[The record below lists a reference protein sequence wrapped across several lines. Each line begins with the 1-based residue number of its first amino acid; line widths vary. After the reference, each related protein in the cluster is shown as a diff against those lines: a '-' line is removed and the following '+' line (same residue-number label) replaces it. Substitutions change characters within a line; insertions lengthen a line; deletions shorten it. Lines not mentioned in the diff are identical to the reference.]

1 MIAVGFSDS
10 INLERNPLMAELRAY
25 LRERLPLTR
34 FGPLALLLA
43 LLGGAPKLERVSMI
57 GLALI
62 LIAVF
67 RLRDDL
73 ADRSRDAVEHPDRV
87 LVRTSRLEPFELA
100 LRLGLLAAFVLISL
114 TLGLG
119 RGASLLALALG
130 FELGYRLNL
139 PHRQDWV
146 LLKYPCFVVLLG
158 DDVTAAI
165 VALCYLSFAVFEY
178 VDDESLWARPRTK
191 LRLLAYMIAAG
202 LIAAICLRDAN
213 APLLWFV
220 ALAALWSLCFAYVF
234 AAEHTIGA
242 RLGLF
247 LITLLLWSHHHFS
260 GHPPGTLDA
269 RDVGLLL
276 TPNLLSHKHLNLAGQ
291 TVASRKGLT

>member
-1 MIAVGFSDS
+1 MIAAGFSDS
-10 INLERNPLMAELRAY
+10 INLDKNALMTELRAY
-25 LRERLPLTR
+25 LRERLPLTL

-87 LVRTSRLEPFELA
+87 LVRASRLEPFELA
-100 LRLGLLAAFVLISL
+100 FRLGLLAAFVLIAL
-114 TLGLG
+114 ALGLG
-119 RGASLLALALG
+119 RGASLLVLALG

-139 PHRQDWV
+139 PYRHDWV

-165 VALCYLSFAVFEY
+165 VTLCYLSFAVFEY
-178 VDDESLWARPRTK
+178 VDDETLWARPRTK
-191 LRLLAYMIAAG
+191 LRLLAYVIAAG
-202 LIAAICLRDAN
+202 LIAAMCLHDAN

-220 ALAALWSLCFAYVF
+220 ALAGVWSLCCAYVY
-234 AAEHTIGA
+234 AAERTIAA

-247 LITLLLWSHHHFS
+247 LITLLLWSHHHFGS
-260 GHPPGTLDA
+260 HPLGAHVA
-269 RDVGLLL
+269 RDAELLL
-276 TPNLLSHKHLNLAGQ
+276 TPILTFQKHLNPAVQ
-291 TVASRKGLT
+291 TVVCRKGLT